1 MSDTK
6 APNVLCPHQGV
17 QKKQESYISLMV
29 LWDFVLSCFPK
40 STHKWTEG
48 LAAEKEANRAVKY
61 TGLFPQIFTKY

>member
-1 MSDTK
+1 
-6 APNVLCPHQGV
+6 
-17 QKKQESYISLMV
+17 MV